1 MSVSVDIENKGYYFK
16 SSSDESMHFKSTYD
30 DKKFITF
37 VIEITTTWRE
47 MCKIRKVLR
56 FLDKSPVPLMV
67 ICSIESGYLINIKS
81 IMKIIPDDY
90 DIEAALSKLFIPVLH
105 CSPALLQQTAH
116 SSLEELK
123 CIRIL
128 DFIPLFN
135 KLKDDGIEC
144 FKETLHI
151 SRYSVRLIRP
161 VTVVRNWCVSLT
173 GKLFIHLYTD
183 QKAKCILCS
192 KCESFLGVNDF
203 LSHSHGLRQ
212 SGVGHGAAIDF
223 YSGSRRAW
231 NIFNRMRT
239 KYENDARMNVAAK
252 SIDMTDF
259 GMENG
264 LLKNCTPKRNVNI
277 ISQAYQMI
285 CQRVYNL
292 HSFQFLMRFYDCP
305 FLIMPISFL
314 DYLLSLRTNQLQNTR
329 IFAVYDLCEWE
340 REIKQSIHTRSLDV
354 VYACKV

>member
-144 FKETLHI
+144 IKENI
-151 SRYSVRLIRP
+151 SVSRFSVRLIRP
-161 VTVVRNWCVSLT
+161 LTVIRYWRVSFMGQLYV
-173 GKLFIHLYTD
+173 HLYTHLN
-183 QKAKCILCS
+183 AKCISCS
-192 KCESFLGVNDF
+192 KCNSFLGIKAF
-203 LSHSHGLRQ
+203 LSHSHGIRQ
-212 SGVGHGAAIDF
+212 SGVGRGAFIQF
-223 YSGSRRAW
+223 YSGSKLLW
-231 NIFNRMRT
+231 NRFNQMR
-239 KYENDARMNVAAK
+239 KIYENQV
-252 SIDMTDF
+252 
-259 GMENG
+259 E
-264 LLKNCTPKRNVNI
+264 LNI
-277 ISQAYQMI
+277 ISKPNSKIASKLSDKDFNVNKTVNQKPDQNNMI
-285 CQRVYNL
+285 GMSPSRYANYKTVYGI
-292 HSFQFLMRFYDCP
+292 HSRQFLMYFLNCP
-305 FLIMPISFL
+305 FLILPISLLDHFL
-314 DYLLSLRTNQLQNTR
+314 FMKYKDRENEKN
-329 IFAVYDLCEWE
+329 IFPDHDIFGWKINDL
-340 REIKQSIHTRSLDV
+340 
-354 VYACKV
+354 KV